1 MRMPAFARRWTADEV
16 RDLTD
21 ESRPGPRYELI
32 DGELLV
38 TPSPRPVHQIAAVEL
53 ARRLA
58 DYVEA
63 EGLGLTLMPPA
74 DLELDP
80 GTIVQPDVFVVPAAD
95 AAPLYDWRQVRA
107 LLLAVEIIS
116 PSTARQDR
124 ETKRAFFQRAGVPE
138 YWVVDLDARRVER
151 WQPDD
156 EQPEIAREWLEWRPL
171 ESEAPFRLDLTVF
184 FRRVFGEKS

>member
-1 MRMPAFARRWTADEV
+1 MGMPASARRWTADEV

-21 ESRPGPRYELI
+21 ESRPWPRYELI

-38 TPSPRPVHQIAAVEL
+38 TPAPRPVHQIAALEL
-53 ARRLA
+53 ARKLA
-58 DYVEA
+58 DYVDA

-74 DLELDP
+74 DLELHA
-80 GTIVQPDVFVVPAAD
+80 GTIVQPDVFVVPATD
-95 AAPLYDWRQVRA
+95 ATPLHDWRQVRA

-138 YWVVDLDARRVER
+138 YWVVDLDVRCVER
-151 WQPDD
+151 WRPSDA
-156 EQPEIAREWLEWRPL
+156 QPEIVREWLDWRPL
-171 ESEAPFRLDLTVF
+171 ASRSQFQLDLKAF
-184 FRRVFGEKS
+184 FRRVFGEKG

>member
-1 MRMPAFARRWTADEV
+1 MGMPASARRRTADEV

-21 ESRPGPRYELI
+21 ESRPRPRYELI

-38 TPSPRPVHQIAAVEL
+38 TPAPRPVHQITALEL
-53 ARRLA
+53 ARKLA
-58 DYVEA
+58 DYVDA

-74 DLELDP
+74 DLELRA

-95 AAPLYDWRQVRA
+95 ACPLRDWRQVRA

-124 ETKRAFFQRAGVPE
+124 ETKRAFFQRAGVSE
-138 YWVVDLDARRVER
+138 YWVVDLDARCVER
-151 WQPDD
+151 WRPSD
-156 EQPEIAREWLEWRPL
+156 EQPEIVRERLDWRPL
-171 ESEAPFRLDLTVF
+171 AFRPPFKLDLTVF